1 MSDESPVQA
10 YLARLRSQLHRA
22 GRPAGRAQREALDHL
37 TDATQRLQASGLS
50 HHDAEQRAVEEFGS
64 PEIVV
69 AAFKDQGGP
78 LMFARLK
85 RWSLPMSVVFLIPA
99 ASFIVANI
107 LKYGLGEGS
116 LYDGVFG
123 SAFDMPFGTVEVGWL
138 GIDVQPFEIIVNLLI
153 IAGPLAALALT
164 ALASVDLELG
174 RHDGR
179 FTVAIAVRLERARL
193 AVIVTSALLFGT
205 LAGYVLI
212 ENLPCLVGGRL
223 EC

>member
-1 MSDESPVQA
+1 
-10 YLARLRSQLHRA
+10 
-22 GRPAGRAQREALDHL
+22 
-37 TDATQRLQASGLS
+37 LS

-69 AAFKDQGGP
+69 AAYKDQGGP

-138 GIDVQPFEIIVNLLI
+138 GIDVEPFEIIVNLLI

-174 RHDGR
+174 KHDGR